1 MDIVFLNKNRPLM
14 ELDIDIQTSYVKE
27 ILHIYDKEA
36 MPLAMFSEDINQL
49 SKNFT
54 EWWRSRSIPA
64 TRVGLR
70 KRMERLPYLNLQ
82 EIINQSFGLSLSD
95 QYWIRPIHM
104 NDLKWED
111 INYFSSLQLLRYNK
125 IT

>member
-1 MDIVFLNKNRPLM
+1 MSNQESPAFRHG
-14 ELDIDIQTSYVKE
+14 ECQ
-27 ILHIYDKEA
+27 DKEA

-64 TRVGLR
+64 TRAGLR

>member
-1 MDIVFLNKNRPLM
+1 M

-27 ILHIYDKEA
+27 ILYIYDKEA

-95 QYWIRPIHM
+95 
-104 NDLKWED
+104 
-111 INYFSSLQLLRYNK
+111 
-125 IT
+125 